1 MRKLFLIFLFLPI
14 FILYACGVPSEA
26 NLGTPENDRKKSN
39 YEVREINQLVV
50 DNENVKI
57 TILNMK
63 KNKEQSKQ
71 TVTITFDILNKRKDT
86 MKIQAQRLSVD
97 DRMVDEAIYQLE
109 QEISPKKATT
119 AKLVIQQLDDIEF
132 PEFKNDLEMEL
143 YILSLDD
150 PNYVENHHVKIIYE

>member
-1 MRKLFLIFLFLPI
+1 
-14 FILYACGVPSEA
+14 
-26 NLGTPENDRKKSN
+26 
-39 YEVREINQLVV
+39 
-50 DNENVKI
+50 
-57 TILNMK
+57 MK

-109 QEISPKKATT
+109 QEISPKKAAT

-143 YILSLDD
+143 YILC
-150 PNYVENHHVKIIYE
+150 